1 MTRRRHRVAAAFRAP
16 AGHIFISRSLYDAI
30 LDNANY
36 AVMNKKNYF
45 EILIDRYVEKSG
57 GGAFILNRLHQTAL
71 VRE

>member
-36 AVMNKKNYF
+36 AVMNKKI
-45 EILIDRYVEKSG
+45 ILK
-57 GGAFILNRLHQTAL
+57 F
-71 VRE
+71 